1 MSGCRSLAM
10 HRFRWRKFKAPSSR
24 RRNRLCE
31 NSSPAGDPGKTTST
45 VSIWRVFFGGEGSE
59 NPFFVLPKCHFG
71 VFAQPGITAAATAN
85 IFQKHV
91 ASQFLFSIFRSSCPR
106 RESGTFKPLT
116 ENCSLYGW
124 TTHSHSIE
132 GL

>member
-71 VFAQPGITAAATAN
+71 VFAQPGKEADPWKPAQSPPPYVGGYRPCEISGLEL
-85 IFQKHV
+85 QV
-91 ASQFLFSIFRSSCPR
+91 SPVPR
-106 RESGTFKPLT
+106 RR
-116 ENCSLYGW
+116 
-124 TTHSHSIE
+124 
-132 GL
+132 

>member
-1 MSGCRSLAM
+1 MAQLLWSSFGVEA
-10 HRFRWRKFKAPSSR
+10 HRRTLETPPDCSR

-71 VFAQPGITAAATAN
+71 VFAQPGKEADPWEPAQSPPPYVGGYFSTALNPSQAAGC
-85 IFQKHV
+85 FQ
-91 ASQFLFSIFRSSCPR
+91 
-106 RESGTFKPLT
+106 
-116 ENCSLYGW
+116 
-124 TTHSHSIE
+124 
-132 GL
+132 GLR

>member
-1 MSGCRSLAM
+1 MAQLLWSSFGVEA
-10 HRFRWRKFKAPSSR
+10 HRRTLETPPDCSR

-71 VFAQPGITAAATAN
+71 VFAQPGEEADAVRSGREIRLLTSAATISAIIDTAAQRFDAL
-85 IFQKHV
+85 K
-91 ASQFLFSIFRSSCPR
+91 
-106 RESGTFKPLT
+106 
-116 ENCSLYGW
+116 
-124 TTHSHSIE
+124 
-132 GL
+132 